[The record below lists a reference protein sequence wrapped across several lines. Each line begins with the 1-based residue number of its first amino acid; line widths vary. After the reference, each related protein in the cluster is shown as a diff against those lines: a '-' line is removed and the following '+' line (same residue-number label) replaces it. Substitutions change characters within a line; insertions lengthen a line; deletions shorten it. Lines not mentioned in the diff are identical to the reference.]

1 MSVIPIPS
9 SVGSERTD
17 VNDEEILSTAD
28 NYSWVHY
35 VQRSRRD
42 RSLILQS
49 DTILSFFR
57 SGTPTLPLSNTD
69 PITARSGEQIV
80 PLRPQPIHVRNRGP
94 RRGRRSRLLTT
105 DGTSDQ
111 VTEGSRRQRSIF
123 PSRRVVTDTGRISHI
138 NRKKEIEQILGPL
151 LAESTNNVLLLC
163 WGDKDRCHII
173 PTSIPHEAN
182 EVNIWE
188 SIRAAW
194 YARRGHWRTYIPL
207 YGVQQVDIVEVTMAG
222 YESVSL
228 GGEIS
233 EVQYLGLYREAEP
246 ANKRSELEDNIAH
259 YEPQDFPCQYN
270 PSTGKVNCSRNYCV
284 SCIADDI
291 ECPEN
296 RLYESQ
302 RQLLHLIRRPLLT
315 QAFSNEN
322 VANGNSLLKNE
333 KLLYSHSDMLK
344 KLDAWHVPDLSEI
357 PFHALLITEGW
368 DLGTRSVVIPLAMS
382 FFFLL
387 VVVSKV
393 IYNDWGI

>member
-1 MSVIPIPS
+1 MSIIPIPS

-28 NYSWVHY
+28 SYSWVHY

-123 PSRRVVTDTGRISHI
+123 PSRRVVTDKGRISHI

-207 YGVQQVDIVEVTMAG
+207 YGVQQVDIVEVCLHTNN
-222 YESVSL
+222 
-228 GGEIS
+228 
-233 EVQYLGLYREAEP
+233 R
-246 ANKRSELEDNIAH
+246 DTTAH
-259 YEPQDFPCQYN
+259 
-270 PSTGKVNCSRNYCV
+270 S
-284 SCIADDI
+284 
-291 ECPEN
+291 
-296 RLYESQ
+296 
-302 RQLLHLIRRPLLT
+302 
-315 QAFSNEN
+315 AF
-322 VANGNSLLKNE
+322 L
-333 KLLYSHSDMLK
+333 
-344 KLDAWHVPDLSEI
+344 
-357 PFHALLITEGW
+357 
-368 DLGTRSVVIPLAMS
+368 
-382 FFFLL
+382 
-387 VVVSKV
+387 
-393 IYNDWGI
+393 